1 MNQDIQ
7 DTTKQEDMDER
18 IGRFITNQMSK
29 EEEEAFL
36 EELKCNDELR
46 MRAFATVTMAKS
58 MKLQQKKHD
67 EAIIKGIHHKTKNK
81 SLGWITGIAAFLA
94 AIAGYFG
101 YGEYRYQQRNNIVED
116 YISLNTGTQAR
127 GYQDKDVEVQLKAI
141 ALNIRKER
149 DMSFVIPQLENM
161 YNTKETNINYLQHSN
176 EIAWYLSLAYI
187 KNGQIDEAVII
198 LQKLVHDNEGLPIA
212 EKAKLLIER
221 IK

>member
-1 MNQDIQ
+1 M
-7 DTTKQEDMDER
+7 
-18 IGRFITNQMSK
+18 
-29 EEEEAFL
+29 
-36 EELKCNDELR
+36 
-46 MRAFATVTMAKS
+46 
-58 MKLQQKKHD
+58 
-67 EAIIKGIHHKTKNK
+67 
-81 SLGWITGIAAFLA
+81 
-94 AIAGYFG
+94 
-101 YGEYRYQQRNNIVED
+101 ED